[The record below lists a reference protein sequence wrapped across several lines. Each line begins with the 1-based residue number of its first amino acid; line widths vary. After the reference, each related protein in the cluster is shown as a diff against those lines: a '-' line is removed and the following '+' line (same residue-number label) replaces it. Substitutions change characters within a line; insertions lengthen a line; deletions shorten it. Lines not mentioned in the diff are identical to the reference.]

1 MKWLNLRMKI
11 TPDYTHFLKF
21 TKKGNLIPVYTE
33 VLSDI
38 DTPFSLLQRFK
49 KEKHAFLLESITGGE
64 HIARYSFIGV
74 SPRRI
79 IKSKNRKIF
88 VSKDGGHSKKQ
99 VEKDFLEVIKK
110 ELLKYKYVEYEELP
124 RFCGGFVGYIS
135 YDSVRFFEKL
145 PSSNPSDLNM
155 SDALF
160 MEVRDIYI
168 FDHIRQRM
176 ILLTHV
182 SVDEE
187 GVHSGYREAVKRLER
202 MIEVLKKPLKTT
214 GPQILGKT
222 VPEGSF
228 KSNFKKQDFLN
239 MVKKTKRYISS
250 GDIIQ
255 AVLSQRFQRIS
266 NVDDMEIY
274 RWLRFINPSPYM
286 FYLRCNDHSLI
297 GSSPEVFVRCENGV
311 AELRPI
317 AGTRKRGRDEKEDL
331 LLEKELLSDA
341 KECAEH
347 LMLVD
352 LGRNDLGRVCEYGT
366 VKTPEF
372 MVIEK
377 YSHVMHIVS
386 DVVGKMKKD
395 KDVFDLIRACFPA
408 GTVSG
413 APKIRAMEIIDELEP
428 VMRGP
433 YAGCVGYFSYSG
445 NLDTCITI
453 RTIVKKGRNIYIQAG
468 AGIVADSNP
477 VLEYKECINKAK
489 ALNKAVDLA
498 EAAGN

>member
-1 MKWLNLRMKI
+1 MNFEEFKHYAG
-11 TPDYTHFLKF
+11 TY
-21 TKKGNLIPVYTE
+21 NLIPVYEKTPADLLTP
-33 VLSDI
+33 VLAY
-38 DTPFSLLQRFK
+38 LQIR
-49 KEKHAFLLESITGGE
+49 KEEGNSFLLESVEGIGK
-64 HIARYSFIGV
+64 IARYSFIGKNPETV
-74 SPRRI
+74 FYNNGMELTVKENGTAKTINRNIFDYIREKTQKFKRPQLPELPEFTGGI
-79 IKSKNRKIF
+79 IGYLGFENMSLIE
-88 VSKDGGHSKKQ
+88 D
-99 VEKDFLEVIKK
+99 VIKFNGK
-110 ELLKYKYVEYEELP
+110 NSFDSP
-124 RFCGGFVGYIS
+124 DS
-135 YDSVRFFEKL
+135 YFGVY
-145 PSSNPSDLNM
+145 NTI
-155 SDALF
+155 AA
-160 MEVRDIYI
+160 
-168 FDHIRQRM
+168 FDH
-176 ILLTHV
+176 
-182 SVDEE
+182 
-187 GVHSGYREAVKRLER
+187 
-202 MIEVLKKPLKTT
+202 
-214 GPQILGKT
+214 
-222 VPEGSF
+222 
-228 KSNFKKQDFLN
+228 FLHQF
-239 MVKKTKRYISS
+239 
-250 GDIIQ
+250 II
-255 AVLSQRFQRIS
+255 IS
-266 NVDDMEIY
+266 NVDITKFDSLKDAFSSGKSKILELKKELRRSRLFNLKYKFIKEYKLSEDKTDFKELVKKAKKNIY
-274 RWLRFINPSPYM
+274 DGDVFQLVLSKRFAAEFEGDLINVYRALRMLNPSPYM

-297 GSSPEVFVRCENGV
+297 GSSPEVFVRCENGI

-331 LLEKELLSDA
+331 SLEKELLGDA
-341 KECAEH
+341 KERAEH

-395 KDVFDLIRACFPA
+395 KDAFDLIRACFPA

-477 VLEYKECINKAK
+477 DSEYKECINKAK

-498 EAAGN
+498 EAAGD